1 MKKHCKILSLV
12 IVFCLLCS
20 AIASAKNIN
29 IGLKFGSKSPQEIQ
43 LKNNSAFLLLL
54 GDEILC
60 EIGETNLNVIWTED
74 GTISV
79 FGSENDAPLYTYEKS
94 DTPLGLFPADGGTL
108 FIGDLEYRGG
118 ARFLHND
125 IGLTVINYLDMED
138 YLKGVI
144 PGEMPHEWP
153 MEALKAQA
161 VCARNYALTNF
172 HKFQSYGFNLDD
184 TTQSQVYLG
193 VKAEKESTNQAVDA
207 TKNIYLTYDG
217 EIANTFFYSSSGGHT
232 ESSKYVWGG
241 DLPYLVGVED
251 PYDTSREWTVPYTPD
266 EIKEKLAGIN
276 TDIGDI
282 LDLEAIERSPSGRII
297 DLNIVGT
304 NGNYHAKL
312 EKSRSLFNLRSNLF
326 TITKK
331 GDNVKPVT
339 VITAKGLEEREIT
352 QPILTATET
361 ILPTMGTP
369 NEYIFQGTGYGH
381 GVGMSQYGAKGM
393 AEQGFDFEQILKHYF
408 TGTLLEEITE

>member
-1 MKKHCKILSLV
+1 MKKHCKILSFILF
-12 IVFCLLCS
+12 FCLLCS
-20 AIASAKNIN
+20 IGASAKNIS

-54 GDEILC
+54 GDEILF
-60 EIGETNLNVIWTED
+60 EVGETTLKVVWAEN

-79 FGSENDAPLYTYEKS
+79 FGQEDETPLYIYEKS
-94 DTPLGLFPADGGTL
+94 ELPLGVFPADGGTL
-108 FIGDLEYRGG
+108 LIGDSEYRGG

-125 IGLTVINYLDMED
+125 VGLTVINYLDMED

-144 PGEMPHEWP
+144 PGEMPYEWP
-153 MEALKAQA
+153 AEALKAQA
-161 VCARNYALTNF
+161 VCARNYALTNYD
-172 HKFQSYGFNLDD
+172 KFKSYGFNLDD

-207 TKNIYLTYDG
+207 TKNIYLTYNG

-241 DLPYLVGVED
+241 DFPYLIGVDD

-266 EIKEKLAGIN
+266 EIKEKLAGIQ
-276 TDIGDI
+276 TDIGEI
-282 LDLEAIERSPSGRII
+282 LDLEVVERSPSGRII
-297 DLNIVGT
+297 DLKIVGT
-304 NGNYHAKL
+304 NGDYHAKL

-331 GDNVKPVT
+331 SDNIKPVT
-339 VITAKGLEEREIT
+339 VITSKGLEEREIST
-352 QPILTATET
+352 TILTATGT
-361 ILPTMGTP
+361 ITPEAGTP

-408 TGTLLEEITE
+408 TGTILEEINE